1 MKVVIGS
8 RGSALALWQAN
19 WAKRK
24 LASAYPDFSVE
35 IEVIK
40 TEGDR
45 LSETPVSQIGG
56 KEVWTKEIEHALLS
70 GSIDLAVHS
79 LKDLPTRLPEGLI
92 LGAISEREDVRDV
105 LVSKNNQVFW
115 DLPEGATVATSSL
128 RRQAQLKHVR
138 PDLNFV
144 GIRGNVDTRVKK
156 LETAN
161 LDGIILAAAGLKRL
175 GLGDRIAEFI
185 DPEICLP
192 APGQAA
198 LGIEIREGDER
209 ITDLVGVLNCV
220 ETQQAVTAERA
231 MLAALGG
238 DCGIPIGGYAA
249 VDKASIDVLIL
260 SGVVATPD
268 GRQVIS
274 QRIEGQVSYAEQLGM
289 RVAKGLIE
297 QGAREILDRS
307 YTGRQRDA
315 FF

>member
-1 MKVVIGS
+1 MKLVIGS

-19 WAKRK
+19 WARRK
-24 LASAYPDFSVE
+24 LASAYPDFSIE

-79 LKDLPTRLPEGLI
+79 LKDLPTRLPEGLV
-92 LGAISEREDVRDV
+92 LGAVSAREDVRDV
-105 LVSKNNQVFW
+105 LVSKNDRVFR
-115 DLPEGATVATSSL
+115 DLPEGATVATGSL
-128 RRQAQLKHVR
+128 RRQAQLKHAR

-144 GIRGNVDTRVKK
+144 AIRGNVDTRVKK
-156 LETAN
+156 LETEN

-175 GLGDRIAEFI
+175 GLGDRIADFI

-198 LGIEIREGDER
+198 LGIEIREGDQR
-209 ITDLVGVLNCV
+209 ITELVGVLNCV
-220 ETQQAVTAERA
+220 ETQQAVTAERT

-238 DCGIPIGGYAA
+238 DCRVPIGGYAA
-249 VDKASIDVLIL
+249 FDKASIDVLLL
-260 SGVVATPD
+260 SGVVASPD

-274 QRIEGQVSYAEQLGM
+274 ERAEGQAPSAEQLGV
-289 RVAKGLIE
+289 RVAKGLIK
-297 QGAREILDRS
+297 QGAGVILDRDGKD
-307 YTGRQRDA
+307 TLPRH
-315 FF
+315 

>member
-1 MKVVIGS
+1 MRIVIGS

-24 LASAYPDFSVE
+24 LASAYPDLSIV

-45 LSETPVSQIGG
+45 LSEMPVSQIGG

-79 LKDLPTRLPEGLI
+79 LKDLPTKLPEGLA
-92 LGAISEREDVRDV
+92 LGAVSEREDVRDV
-105 LVSKNNQVFW
+105 LVSKDNRVFW

-128 RRQAQLKHVR
+128 RRQAQLKHAR

-144 GIRGNVDTRVKK
+144 AIRGNVDTRLKK
-156 LETAN
+156 LETEN

-175 GLGDRIAEFI
+175 GLGDCIADFI

-192 APGQAA
+192 APGQGV
-198 LGIEIREGDER
+198 LGIEIREGDQR

-231 MLAALGG
+231 MLATLGG
-238 DCGIPIGGYAA
+238 DCGVPIGGYAA
-249 VDKASIDVLIL
+249 VDTVSVVVLLL

-274 QRIEGQVSYAEQLGM
+274 KKMEGPASYAEQLGA
-289 RVAKGLIE
+289 RVAKGLLE
-297 QGAREILDRS
+297 QGAGEILDAR
-307 YTGRQRDA
+307 A
-315 FF
+315 

>member
-24 LASAYPDFSVE
+24 LARAYPDLSIE

-56 KEVWTKEIEHALLS
+56 KEVWTKEIEHALLL

-79 LKDLPTRLPEGLI
+79 LKDLPTRLPEGLV
-92 LGAISEREDVRDV
+92 LGAVSAREDVRDV
-105 LVSKNNQVFW
+105 LVSKNKRAFW
-115 DLPEGATVATSSL
+115 DLPEGATIATGSL

-144 GIRGNVDTRVKK
+144 AIRGNVDTRLKK
-156 LETAN
+156 LETEN

-175 GLGDRIAEFI
+175 GLGDRIADFI

-198 LGIEIREGDER
+198 LGIEIRKEDDR
-209 ITDLVGVLNCV
+209 ITDIVGVLNCV

-238 DCGIPIGGYAA
+238 GCEVPIGGYAA
-249 VDKASIDVLIL
+249 VDKTSIDVLLL

-274 QRIEGQVSYAEQLGM
+274 ERAEGQVSSAEQLGE
-289 RVAKGLIE
+289 RVAKGLFE
-297 QGAREILDRS
+297 QGAGKILGEG
-307 YTGRQRDA
+307 T
-315 FF
+315 

>member
-1 MKVVIGS
+1 MRVVIGS

-24 LASAYPDFSVE
+24 LASAYPDLSIE

-40 TEGDR
+40 TQGDR
-45 LSETPVSQIGG
+45 LSEMPLSQIGG

-70 GSIDLAVHS
+70 GSIDIAVHS
-79 LKDLPTRLPEGLI
+79 LKDLPTKLPEGLV
-92 LGAISEREDVRDV
+92 LGAVSEREDVRDV
-105 LVSKNNQVFW
+105 LVSKNNRVFR

-128 RRQAQLKHVR
+128 RRQAQLKHAR

-144 GIRGNVDTRVKK
+144 AMRGNVDTRIKK
-156 LETAN
+156 LETEN

-185 DPEICLP
+185 DPAICLP

-198 LGIEIREGDER
+198 LGIEIREGDQR

-238 DCGIPIGGYAA
+238 GCRVPIGGYAA
-249 VDKASIDVLIL
+249 FDTVSVVVLVL

-274 QRIEGQVSYAEQLGM
+274 KKMEGQASSAEQLGM
-289 RVAKGLIE
+289 RVAKGLLE
-297 QGAREILDRS
+297 QGAGEMLGVR
-307 YTGRQRDA
+307 A
-315 FF
+315 

>member
-24 LASAYPDFSVE
+24 LASAYPDLSIE

-40 TEGDR
+40 TGGDR
-45 LSETPVSQIGG
+45 LSETPLSQIGG

-79 LKDLPTRLPEGLI
+79 LKDLPTRLPEGLV
-92 LGAISEREDVRDV
+92 LGAVSAREDVRDV
-105 LVSKNNQVFW
+105 LVSKNNRVFW
-115 DLPEGATVATSSL
+115 DLPEGATIATSSL
-128 RRQAQLKHVR
+128 RRQAQLKHAR

-144 GIRGNVDTRVKK
+144 AIRGNVDTRVKK
-156 LETAN
+156 LDTEN

-175 GLGDRIAEFI
+175 GLGGRIADFI
-185 DPEICLP
+185 DPDICLP

-198 LGIEIREGDER
+198 LGIEIREDDQR
-209 ITDLVGVLNCV
+209 ITDLVGVLNCI

-238 DCGIPIGGYAA
+238 DCSVPIGGYAA
-249 VDKASIDVLIL
+249 IDKTSIDVLLL

-268 GRQVIS
+268 GSQVIS
-274 QRIEGQVSYAEQLGM
+274 ERAEGQASYAEQLGM
-289 RVAKGLIE
+289 RVAKGLLE
-297 QGAREILDRS
+297 QGAGKILAAR
-307 YTGRQRDA
+307 
-315 FF
+315 F

>member
-24 LASAYPDFSVE
+24 LASAYPDLSVV

-45 LSETPVSQIGG
+45 LSEMSLSQIGG

-79 LKDLPTRLPEGLI
+79 LKDLPTRLPEGLV
-92 LGAISEREDVRDV
+92 LGAVSAREDVRDV
-105 LVSKNNQVFW
+105 LVSKNDRVFQ
-115 DLPEGATVATSSL
+115 DLPEGATIATSSL
-128 RRQAQLKHVR
+128 RRQAQLKHAR

-144 GIRGNVDTRVKK
+144 AIRGNVDTRVKK
-156 LETAN
+156 LETEN

-175 GLGDRIAEFI
+175 GLGDRIADFI

-209 ITDLVGVLNCV
+209 ITDIVGVLNCV

-238 DCGIPIGGYAA
+238 DCSVPIGGYAA
-249 VDKASIDVLIL
+249 VDTVSVVVLML

-268 GRQVIS
+268 GSQVIS
-274 QRIEGQVSYAEQLGM
+274 QRIEGQASSAEQLGV
-289 RVAKGLIE
+289 RVAKGLLE
-297 QGAREILDRS
+297 QGAGDILDQD
-307 YTGRQRDA
+307 GRVQ
-315 FF
+315 

>member
-1 MKVVIGS
+1 MKVIIGS

-19 WAKRK
+19 WARRK
-24 LASAYPDFSVE
+24 LASAYLGLSVE

-45 LSETPVSQIGG
+45 LSEMSLSQIGG

-70 GSIDLAVHS
+70 GSIDIAVHS
-79 LKDLPTRLPEGLI
+79 LKDLPTKLPEGLV
-92 LGAISEREDVRDV
+92 LGAVSEREDVRDV
-105 LVSKNNQVFW
+105 LVSKNNRMFW

-128 RRQAQLKHVR
+128 RRQAQLKHAR

-144 GIRGNVDTRVKK
+144 AIRGNVDTRLKK
-156 LETAN
+156 LETEN

-175 GLGDRIAEFI
+175 GLGDRIADFI

-192 APGQAA
+192 APGQGA
-198 LGIEIREGDER
+198 LGIEIRDGDQR

-238 DCGIPIGGYAA
+238 DCSVPIGGYAA
-249 VDKASIDVLIL
+249 FDKASVAVLLL

-274 QRIEGQVSYAEQLGM
+274 KKMEGQASSAELLGM
-289 RVAKGLIE
+289 RVAKGLLK
-297 QGAREILDRS
+297 QGAGVILDRD
-307 YTGRQRDA
+307 G
-315 FF
+315 

>member
-24 LASAYPDFSVE
+24 LVSAYPDLSVE
-35 IEVIK
+35 IVVIK

-56 KEVWTKEIEHALLS
+56 KEVWTKEIEHALLL

-79 LKDLPTRLPEGLI
+79 LKDLPTRVPEGLA
-92 LGAISEREDVRDV
+92 LGAVSAREDVRDV
-105 LVSKNNQVFW
+105 LVSKNNRVFW
-115 DLPEGATVATSSL
+115 DLPEGATVATGSL
-128 RRQAQLKHVR
+128 RRQAQLKHRR

-156 LETAN
+156 LETEN

-175 GLGDRIAEFI
+175 GLGDRIADFI
-185 DPEICLP
+185 DPAICLP

-198 LGIEIREGDER
+198 LGIEIREGDQR
-209 ITDLVGVLNCV
+209 ITEIVGVLNCV

-231 MLAALGG
+231 MLAELGG
-238 DCGIPIGGYAA
+238 DCSVPIGGYAA
-249 VDKASIDVLIL
+249 VDKTSVDVLLL

-274 QRIEGQVSYAEQLGM
+274 ERAEGQASYAEWLGM
-289 RVAKGLIE
+289 RVAKGLLE
-297 QGAREILDRS
+297 QGAGEILGQE
-307 YTGRQRDA
+307 GRLR
-315 FF
+315 

>member
-1 MKVVIGS
+1 MRVVIGS

-24 LASAYPDFSVE
+24 LASTYPDLSVE

-40 TEGDR
+40 TKGDR
-45 LSETPVSQIGG
+45 LSEMSLSQIGG

-70 GSIDLAVHS
+70 GNIDIAVHS
-79 LKDLPTRLPEGLI
+79 LKDLPTKLPEGLV
-92 LGAISEREDVRDV
+92 LGAVSEREDVRDV
-105 LVSKNNQVFW
+105 LVSKNNRVFW
-115 DLPEGATVATSSL
+115 ELPEGATVATSSL
-128 RRQAQLKHVR
+128 RRQAQLKHAR

-144 GIRGNVDTRVKK
+144 SIRGNVDTRLKK
-156 LETAN
+156 LETEN

-198 LGIEIREGDER
+198 LGIEIREGDQR
-209 ITDLVGVLNCV
+209 ITELVDVLNCV

-238 DCGIPIGGYAA
+238 GCLVPIGGYAA
-249 VDKASIDVLIL
+249 VDRVSVVVLLL

-274 QRIEGQVSYAEQLGM
+274 KKMEGQASSAEQLGV
-289 RVAKGLIE
+289 RVAKGLLE
-297 QGAREILDRS
+297 QGAGEILDAR
-307 YTGRQRDA
+307 A
-315 FF
+315 

>member
-1 MKVVIGS
+1 MKVIIGS

-19 WAKRK
+19 WARKK
-24 LASAYPDFSVE
+24 LARAYPDLSVE

-45 LSETPVSQIGG
+45 LSEIPLSQIGG
-56 KEVWTKEIEHALLS
+56 KEVWTKEIELALLS
-70 GSIDLAVHS
+70 GSIDLAIHS
-79 LKDLPTRLPEGLI
+79 LKDMPTRLPEGLV
-92 LGAISEREDVRDV
+92 LGAISAREDARDV
-105 LVSKNNQVFW
+105 LVSKNDRVFW

-128 RRQAQLKHVR
+128 RRQAQLKHAR

-144 GIRGNVDTRVKK
+144 AIRGNVDTRVKK
-156 LETAN
+156 LKTEN

-175 GLGDRIAEFI
+175 GLGDRIADFI

-198 LGIEIREGDER
+198 LGIEIREDDDR
-209 ITDLVGVLNCV
+209 ITDLVGVLNCA

-238 DCGIPIGGYAA
+238 DCSVPIGGYAV
-249 VDKASIDVLIL
+249 VDKASVDVLML
-260 SGVVATPD
+260 SGIVATPD
-268 GRQVIS
+268 GRRVIS
-274 QRIEGQVSYAEQLGM
+274 ERAEGRASSAEQLGM

-297 QGAREILDRS
+297 QGAEEILNRD
-307 YTGRQRDA
+307 GRLR
-315 FF
+315 

>member
-24 LASAYPDFSVE
+24 LASAYPDLSIE

-56 KEVWTKEIEHALLS
+56 KEVWTKDIEHALLS
-70 GSIDLAVHS
+70 GRIDLAVHS
-79 LKDLPTRLPEGLI
+79 LKDLPTRLPEGLV
-92 LGAISEREDVRDV
+92 LGAISAREDVRDV
-105 LVSKNNQVFW
+105 LVSKNKRAFW
-115 DLPEGATVATSSL
+115 DLPEGATIATGSL
-128 RRQAQLKHVR
+128 RRQAQLKHMR

-144 GIRGNVDTRVKK
+144 AIRGNVDTRVKK
-156 LETAN
+156 LETEN

-175 GLGDRIAEFI
+175 GLGDRIADFI
-185 DPEICLP
+185 DPDICLP

-198 LGIEIREGDER
+198 LGIEIREGDQR
-209 ITDLVGVLNCV
+209 ITDLVGVLNCA

-238 DCGIPIGGYAA
+238 DCRVPIGGYAVFDA
-249 VDKASIDVLIL
+249 ASIEVLLL

-274 QRIEGQVSYAEQLGM
+274 ERAEGQASSAEQLGE

-297 QGAREILDRS
+297 QGAGDILDRD
-307 YTGRQRDA
+307 RRVW
-315 FF
+315 

>member
-1 MKVVIGS
+1 MKLVIGS

-24 LASAYPDFSVE
+24 LASAYPDFSIE

-79 LKDLPTRLPEGLI
+79 LKDLPTRLPEGLV
-92 LGAISEREDVRDV
+92 LGAISAREDVRDV
-105 LVSKNNQVFW
+105 LVSKNNLVFW

-144 GIRGNVDTRVKK
+144 AIRGNVDTRLKK
-156 LETAN
+156 LETEN

-175 GLGDRIAEFI
+175 GLGDRIADFI

-198 LGIEIREGDER
+198 LGIEIREGDEQ
-209 ITDLVGVLNCV
+209 ITDLVGVLNCA

-238 DCGIPIGGYAA
+238 GCEVPIGGYAFFD
-249 VDKASIDVLIL
+249 VASVDVLIL

-274 QRIEGQVSYAEQLGM
+274 ERAEGQASSAELLGV
-289 RVAKGLIE
+289 RVAKGLLE
-297 QGAREILDRS
+297 QGAGEILGED
-307 YTGRQRDA
+307 T
-315 FF
+315 

>member
-24 LASAYPDFSVE
+24 LASAYPDLSVE

-45 LSETPVSQIGG
+45 LSEIPVSQIGG
-56 KEVWTKEIEHALLS
+56 KEVWTKEIELALLS
-70 GSIDLAVHS
+70 GRIDLAVHS
-79 LKDLPTRLPEGLI
+79 LKDLPTRLPEGLV
-92 LGAISEREDVRDV
+92 LGAVSAREDVRDV
-105 LVSKNNQVFW
+105 LVSKNNWVFRA
-115 DLPEGATVATSSL
+115 LPEGATVATGSL

-144 GIRGNVDTRVKK
+144 AIRGNVDTRVKK
-156 LETAN
+156 LETEN

-175 GLGDRIAEFI
+175 GLGDRIADFI
-185 DPEICLP
+185 DPDICLP

-198 LGIEIREGDER
+198 LGIEIREGDNR

-238 DCGIPIGGYAA
+238 DCRVPIGGYAVFEA
-249 VDKASIDVLIL
+249 ASIEVLLL
-260 SGVVATPD
+260 SGVVASPD
-268 GRQVIS
+268 GRQVMS
-274 QRIEGQVSYAEQLGM
+274 ERAEGQASSAEQLGV

-297 QGAREILDRS
+297 QGAGNILDPD
-307 YTGRQRDA
+307 GRVW
-315 FF
+315 

>member
-1 MKVVIGS
+1 MRIVIGS

-24 LASAYPDFSVE
+24 LASTYPDLSVE

-40 TEGDR
+40 TKGDR
-45 LSETPVSQIGG
+45 LSEMSLSQIGG

-70 GSIDLAVHS
+70 GSIDMAVHS
-79 LKDLPTRLPEGLI
+79 LKDLPTKLPEGLV
-92 LGAISEREDVRDV
+92 LGAVSVREDVRDV
-105 LVSKNNQVFW
+105 LVSKNNRVFR

-128 RRQAQLKHVR
+128 RRQAQLKHAR

-144 GIRGNVDTRVKK
+144 AMRGNVDTRIKK
-156 LETAN
+156 LETEN

-185 DPEICLP
+185 DPAICLP

-198 LGIEIREGDER
+198 LGIEIREGDQR

-238 DCGIPIGGYAA
+238 GCRVPIGGYAA
-249 VDKASIDVLIL
+249 FDTVSGVVLVL

-274 QRIEGQVSYAEQLGM
+274 KKMEGQASSAEQLGM
-289 RVAKGLIE
+289 RVAKGLLE
-297 QGAREILDRS
+297 QGAGEMLGVR
-307 YTGRQRDA
+307 A
-315 FF
+315 

>member
-24 LASAYPDFSVE
+24 LASAYPDLSIE

-40 TEGDR
+40 TQGDR
-45 LSETPVSQIGG
+45 LSEMPLSQIGG
-56 KEVWTKEIEHALLS
+56 KEVWTKEIEYALLS
-70 GSIDLAVHS
+70 GCIDLAVHS
-79 LKDLPTRLPEGLI
+79 LKDLPTRLPEGLV
-92 LGAISEREDVRDV
+92 LGAVSAREDVRDV
-105 LVSKNNQVFW
+105 LVSKNNRIFR

-128 RRQAQLKHVR
+128 RRQAQLKHAR

-144 GIRGNVDTRVKK
+144 AIRGNVDTRLKK
-156 LETAN
+156 LETEN

-185 DPEICLP
+185 DPAICLP

-198 LGIEIREGDER
+198 LGIEIREGDQR

-238 DCGIPIGGYAA
+238 GCRVPIGGYAA
-249 VDKASIDVLIL
+249 FDTVSVVVLVL

-274 QRIEGQVSYAEQLGM
+274 KKMEGQASSAEQLGM
-289 RVAKGLIE
+289 RVAKGLLE
-297 QGAREILDRS
+297 QGAGEMLGVR
-307 YTGRQRDA
+307 A
-315 FF
+315 

>member
-1 MKVVIGS
+1 MRVVIGS

-19 WAKRK
+19 WAKKK
-24 LASAYPDFSVE
+24 LASAYPDLSIE

-79 LKDLPTRLPEGLI
+79 LKDLPTRLPEGLA
-92 LGAISEREDVRDV
+92 LSAVSAREDVRDV
-105 LVSKNNQVFW
+105 LVSKNNRVFRA
-115 DLPEGATVATSSL
+115 LPKGATVATGSL
-128 RRQAQLKHVR
+128 RRQAQLKHAR

-144 GIRGNVDTRVKK
+144 AIRGNVDTRVKK
-156 LETAN
+156 LETEN

-175 GLGDRIAEFI
+175 GLEDRIADFI

-238 DCGIPIGGYAA
+238 SCRVPIGGYAVFDA
-249 VDKASIDVLIL
+249 DSVEVLTL

-274 QRIEGQVSYAEQLGM
+274 ERAEGQASYVEQLGV
-289 RVAKGLIE
+289 RVAKGLLE
-297 QGAREILDRS
+297 QGAGNILGQ
-307 YTGRQRDA
+307 YG
-315 FF
+315 

>member
-24 LASAYPDFSVE
+24 LASAYPDLNIE

-45 LSETPVSQIGG
+45 LSETPLSHIGG

-79 LKDLPTRLPEGLI
+79 LKDLPTRLPQGLV
-92 LGAISEREDVRDV
+92 LGAISAREDVRDV
-105 LVSKNNQVFW
+105 LVSKNNRMFW

-128 RRQAQLKHVR
+128 RRQAQLKHAR

-144 GIRGNVDTRVKK
+144 AIRGNVDTRVKK
-156 LETAN
+156 LETEN

-175 GLGDRIAEFI
+175 GLGDRIADFI
-185 DPEICLP
+185 DPNICLP

-238 DCGIPIGGYAA
+238 GCEVPIGGYA
-249 VDKASIDVLIL
+249 
-260 SGVVATPD
+260 
-268 GRQVIS
+268 
-274 QRIEGQVSYAEQLGM
+274 
-289 RVAKGLIE
+289 
-297 QGAREILDRS
+297 DR
-307 YTGRQRDA
+307 
-315 FF
+315 

>member
-19 WAKRK
+19 WARRK
-24 LASAYPDFSVE
+24 LASAYPDLSIG

-79 LKDLPTRLPEGLI
+79 LKDLPTRLPEGLV
-92 LGAISEREDVRDV
+92 LGAVSAREDVRDV
-105 LVSKNNQVFW
+105 LVSKNNWVFRA
-115 DLPEGATVATSSL
+115 LPEGATIATGSL

-144 GIRGNVDTRVKK
+144 AIRGNVDTRVKK
-156 LETAN
+156 LETEN

-175 GLGDRIAEFI
+175 GLGDRIADFI
-185 DPEICLP
+185 DPNICLP

-198 LGIEIREGDER
+198 LGIEIREEDER
-209 ITDLVGVLNCV
+209 ITELVGVLNCV
-220 ETQQAVTAERA
+220 ETQQAVTAERT

-238 DCGIPIGGYAA
+238 DCRVPIGGYAVFDA
-249 VDKASIDVLIL
+249 ASIEVLIL

-268 GRQVIS
+268 GRQVMS
-274 QRIEGQVSYAEQLGM
+274 ERAEGHALSAEQLGV

-297 QGAREILDRS
+297 QGAGEIL
-307 YTGRQRDA
+307 GRDGRA
-315 FF
+315 W

>member
-115 DLPEGATVATSSL
+115 DLPEGATVATGSL

-156 LETAN
+156 LETEN

-185 DPEICLP
+185 DPDICLP

-274 QRIEGQVSYAEQLGM
+274 QRIEGQASYAEQLGV

-307 YTGRQRDA
+307 YTGRQSDA

>member
-1 MKVVIGS
+1 MKVIIGS

-24 LASAYPDFSVE
+24 LASTYPDLSVE

-40 TEGDR
+40 TKGDC
-45 LSETPVSQIGG
+45 LSEISLCQIGG

-70 GSIDLAVHS
+70 CSIDMAVHS
-79 LKDLPTRLPEGLI
+79 LKDLPTRLPEGLA
-92 LGAISEREDVRDV
+92 LGAVSEREDVRDV
-105 LVSKNNQVFW
+105 LVSKNNRVFR

-144 GIRGNVDTRVKK
+144 AIRGNVDTRLKK
-156 LETAN
+156 LETEN

-185 DPEICLP
+185 NPEICLP

-198 LGIEIREGDER
+198 LGIEIREGDQR

-231 MLAALGG
+231 MLATLGG
-238 DCGIPIGGYAA
+238 GCRVPIGGYAA
-249 VDKASIDVLIL
+249 VDRVSVVVLLL

-274 QRIEGQVSYAEQLGM
+274 ERAEGQASSPQQLGT
-289 RVAKGLIE
+289 RVAKGLLE
-297 QGAREILDRS
+297 QGAGEILDAS
-307 YTGRQRDA
+307 T
-315 FF
+315 

>member
-24 LASAYPDFSVE
+24 LASAYPDLSIE

-79 LKDLPTRLPEGLI
+79 LKDLPTRLPEGLV
-92 LGAISEREDVRDV
+92 LGAVSAREDVRDV
-105 LVSKNNQVFW
+105 LVSKNNWVFRA
-115 DLPEGATVATSSL
+115 LPEGATVATGSL

-144 GIRGNVDTRVKK
+144 AIRGNVDTRVKK
-156 LETAN
+156 LETGN

-175 GLGDRIAEFI
+175 GLGDRIADFI
-185 DPEICLP
+185 DPNICLP

-198 LGIEIREGDER
+198 LGIEIREEDER
-209 ITDLVGVLNCV
+209 ITELVGVLNCV

-231 MLAALGG
+231 MLATLGG
-238 DCGIPIGGYAA
+238 SCRVPIGGYAVFDA
-249 VDKASIDVLIL
+249 ASIDVLLL

-268 GRQVIS
+268 GRQVMS
-274 QRIEGQVSYAEQLGM
+274 ERAEGHALSAEQLGV

-297 QGAREILDRS
+297 QGAGEIL
-307 YTGRQRDA
+307 GRDGRVW
-315 FF
+315 

>member
-1 MKVVIGS
+1 MRVVIGS

-24 LASAYPDFSVE
+24 LASAYPDLSIE

-40 TEGDR
+40 TQGDR
-45 LSETPVSQIGG
+45 LSEMPLSQIGG

-70 GSIDLAVHS
+70 GSIDIAVHS
-79 LKDLPTRLPEGLI
+79 LKDLPTKLPEGLV
-92 LGAISEREDVRDV
+92 LGAVSAREDVRDV
-105 LVSKNNQVFW
+105 LVSKNNRVFR

-128 RRQAQLKHVR
+128 RRQAQLKHAR

-144 GIRGNVDTRVKK
+144 AMRGNVDTRIKK
-156 LETAN
+156 LETEN

-185 DPEICLP
+185 DPAICLP

-198 LGIEIREGDER
+198 LGIEIREGDQR

-238 DCGIPIGGYAA
+238 GCRVPIGGYAA
-249 VDKASIDVLIL
+249 FDTVSVVVLVL

-274 QRIEGQVSYAEQLGM
+274 KKMEGQASSAEQLGM
-289 RVAKGLIE
+289 RVAKGLLE
-297 QGAREILDRS
+297 QGAGEMLGVR
-307 YTGRQRDA
+307 A
-315 FF
+315 

>member
-24 LASAYPDFSVE
+24 LAIAYPDLSVE

-45 LSETPVSQIGG
+45 LSEMSLSQIGG
-56 KEVWTKEIEHALLS
+56 KEVWTKEIEQALLS

-79 LKDLPTRLPEGLI
+79 LKDLPTRLPEGLV
-92 LGAISEREDVRDV
+92 LGAISAREDVRDV
-105 LVSKNNQVFW
+105 LVSKNNRVFW

-144 GIRGNVDTRVKK
+144 AIRGNVDTRVKK
-156 LETAN
+156 LETEN
-161 LDGIILAAAGLKRL
+161 LDGIILAAAGLMRL
-175 GLGDRIAEFI
+175 GLGDRIADFI
-185 DPEICLP
+185 DPNICLP

-209 ITDLVGVLNCV
+209 ITDLVGVLNCA

-238 DCGIPIGGYAA
+238 DCSVPIGGYAA
-249 VDKASIDVLIL
+249 FDKASIDVLWL
-260 SGVVATPD
+260 KGVVATPD
-268 GRQVIS
+268 GRQVMS
-274 QRIEGQVSYAEQLGM
+274 ERAEGQASSAEQLGE
-289 RVAKGLIE
+289 RVAKGLLG
-297 QGAREILDRS
+297 QGARNILDHDGSVR
-307 YTGRQRDA
+307 
-315 FF
+315 

>member
-24 LASAYPDFSVE
+24 LASAYPDFSIV

-56 KEVWTKEIEHALLS
+56 KEVWTKEIEHALLT

-79 LKDLPTRLPEGLI
+79 LKDLPTRLPEGLV
-92 LGAISEREDVRDV
+92 LGAVSAREDVRDV
-105 LVSKNNQVFW
+105 LVSKNDRVFR
-115 DLPEGATVATSSL
+115 DLPGGATVATGSL
-128 RRQAQLKHVR
+128 RRQAQLKHAR

-144 GIRGNVDTRVKK
+144 AIRGNVDTRVKK
-156 LETAN
+156 LKTEN

-175 GLGDRIAEFI
+175 GLGDRIADFI
-185 DPEICLP
+185 DPDICLP

-198 LGIEIREGDER
+198 LGIEIREGDDK
-209 ITDLVGVLNCV
+209 ITDLAGVLNCV
-220 ETQQAVTAERA
+220 ETLQAVTAERA
-231 MLAALGG
+231 MLSALGG
-238 DCGIPIGGYAA
+238 SCRVPIGGYAVFDA
-249 VDKASIDVLIL
+249 VSVEVLLL

-268 GRQVIS
+268 GRRVIS
-274 QRIEGQVSYAEQLGM
+274 KRGEGRVSSPEQLGT
-289 RVAKGLIE
+289 RVARGLIE
-297 QGAREILDRS
+297 QGARDILDQD
-307 YTGRQRDA
+307 GRML
-315 FF
+315 

>member
-1 MKVVIGS
+1 MKLVIGS

-24 LASAYPDFSVE
+24 LASAYPDLSIE

-45 LSETPVSQIGG
+45 LSETPVSQISG

-79 LKDLPTRLPEGLI
+79 LKDLPTRLPEGLV
-92 LGAISEREDVRDV
+92 LGAISAREDVRDV
-105 LVSKNNQVFW
+105 LVSKNDRVFR
-115 DLPEGATVATSSL
+115 DLPEGATVATGSL
-128 RRQAQLKHVR
+128 RRQAQLKHAR

-144 GIRGNVDTRVKK
+144 AIRGNVDTRLKK
-156 LETAN
+156 LETEN

-175 GLGDRIAEFI
+175 GLGDRIADFI
-185 DPEICLP
+185 DPDICLP

-198 LGIEIREGDER
+198 LGIEIREGDNR

-231 MLAALGG
+231 MLATLGG
-238 DCGIPIGGYAA
+238 DCSVPIGGYAA
-249 VDKASIDVLIL
+249 VDKTSIDVLLL

-268 GRQVIS
+268 GRQVMS
-274 QRIEGQVSYAEQLGM
+274 ERAEGQASSAELLGM
-289 RVAKGLIE
+289 RVAKGLLE
-297 QGAREILDRS
+297 QGAEEILNRE
-307 YTGRQRDA
+307 GRVW
-315 FF
+315 

>member
-1 MKVVIGS
+1 MKLVIGS

-24 LASAYPDFSVE
+24 LARAYSDLSIE

-45 LSETPVSQIGG
+45 LSEMPVSQIGG

-79 LKDLPTRLPEGLI
+79 LKDLPTRLPEGLV
-92 LGAISEREDVRDV
+92 LGAVSAREDVRDV
-105 LVSKNNQVFW
+105 LVSKNNRMFW
-115 DLPEGATVATSSL
+115 DLPEGATVATGSL
-128 RRQAQLKHVR
+128 RRQAQLKHAR

-144 GIRGNVDTRVKK
+144 AIRGNVDTRVQK
-156 LETAN
+156 LETEN

-175 GLGDRIAEFI
+175 GLRDRIADFI
-185 DPEICLP
+185 DPDICLP

-198 LGIEIREGDER
+198 LGIEIREGDQR
-209 ITDLVGVLNCV
+209 ITELVGVLNCV

-238 DCGIPIGGYAA
+238 DCSVPIGGYAA
-249 VDKASIDVLIL
+249 VDKVSVVVLIL

-274 QRIEGQVSYAEQLGM
+274 ERAEGQASSAELLGM
-289 RVAKGLIE
+289 RVAKGLLE
-297 QGAREILDRS
+297 QGAGKILSTR
-307 YTGRQRDA
+307 TEDA
-315 FF
+315 

>member
-24 LASAYPDFSVE
+24 LASAYPDLSIE

-45 LSETPVSQIGG
+45 LSETPLSHIGG

-79 LKDLPTRLPEGLI
+79 LKDLPTRLPEGLV
-92 LGAISEREDVRDV
+92 LGAISAREDVRDV
-105 LVSKNNQVFW
+105 LVSKNNRVFW

-128 RRQAQLKHVR
+128 RRQAQLKHAR

-144 GIRGNVDTRVKK
+144 AIRGNVDTRVKK
-156 LETAN
+156 LETEN

-175 GLGDRIAEFI
+175 GLGDHIADFI
-185 DPEICLP
+185 DPDICLP

-198 LGIEIREGDER
+198 LGIEIREGDQR

-238 DCGIPIGGYAA
+238 DCSVPIGGYAA
-249 VDKASIDVLIL
+249 VDKASIAVLLL

-268 GRQVIS
+268 GRRVIS
-274 QRIEGQVSYAEQLGM
+274 ERREGQVSSPEQLGM
-289 RVAKGLIE
+289 RVARGLLK
-297 QGAREILDRS
+297 QGAGEILDAR
-307 YTGRQRDA
+307 A
-315 FF
+315 

>member
-1 MKVVIGS
+1 MKVIIGS

-19 WAKRK
+19 WARKK
-24 LASAYPDFSVE
+24 LARAYPDLSVE

-45 LSETPVSQIGG
+45 LSEIPLSQIGG
-56 KEVWTKEIEHALLS
+56 KEVWTKEIELALLS

-79 LKDLPTRLPEGLI
+79 LKDMPTKLPEGLV
-92 LGAISEREDVRDV
+92 LGAVSAREDARDV
-105 LVSKNNQVFW
+105 LVSKNNRMFW
-115 DLPEGATVATSSL
+115 DLPEGATVATGSL
-128 RRQAQLKHVR
+128 RRQAQLKHAR

-144 GIRGNVDTRVKK
+144 AIRGNVDTRLKK
-156 LETAN
+156 LETEN

-175 GLGDRIAEFI
+175 GVGDRIAEFI

-198 LGIEIREGDER
+198 LGIEIREGDDK
-209 ITDLVGVLNCV
+209 ITDLVGVLNCI

-238 DCGIPIGGYAA
+238 SCRVPIGGYAVFDA
-249 VDKASIDVLIL
+249 GSVEVLLL

-268 GRQVIS
+268 GRRVIS
-274 QRIEGQVSYAEQLGM
+274 KRGEGRVSSPEQLGT
-289 RVAKGLIE
+289 RVARGLIE
-297 QGAREILDRS
+297 QGARDILDQD
-307 YTGRQRDA
+307 GRIQ
-315 FF
+315 